1 MLHLI
6 KSEKVTIVSGEIL
19 RKIKDETLLKLSKL
33 LKMSSS
39 VICCRVS
46 PKDK

>member
-33 LKMSSS
+33 L
-39 VICCRVS
+39 R
-46 PKDK
+46 